1 MRHDFYFGIA
11 SYNRVD
17 RQPMLTKL
25 HEMGFPATQILL
37 ATQTPEDYEKYS
49 ERYGKWA
56 TVLFRSASNC
66 PQNKNTILEHLR
78 DNCGNTRVL
87 MLSDKTRGI
96 GLWRRS
102 GRTDWVETKDQ
113 MESLV
118 RNAFALTEQIGGVMF
133 GCSITSNK
141 FYMNHD
147 TNTNLQMLGCFM
159 GIIDPSLQMF
169 DERLSLKEDFGFIL
183 QHVSKGRATVRFN
196 DVFLKQ
202 TLHTTGGSHE
212 LWFSEGDK
220 VNERCTR
227 YLLARYPKLIKPHAT
242 RKNEVRYIGKSMK
255 LDLSITDFI

>member
-87 MLSDKTRGI
+87 M
-96 GLWRRS
+96 
-102 GRTDWVETKDQ
+102 
-113 MESLV
+113 
-118 RNAFALTEQIGGVMF
+118 F
-133 GCSITSNK
+133 G
-141 FYMNHD
+141 
-147 TNTNLQMLGCFM
+147 
-159 GIIDPSLQMF
+159 
-169 DERLSLKEDFGFIL
+169 
-183 QHVSKGRATVRFN
+183 
-196 DVFLKQ
+196 
-202 TLHTTGGSHE
+202 
-212 LWFSEGDK
+212 
-220 VNERCTR
+220 
-227 YLLARYPKLIKPHAT
+227 
-242 RKNEVRYIGKSMK
+242 SMAV
-255 LDLSITDFI
+255 